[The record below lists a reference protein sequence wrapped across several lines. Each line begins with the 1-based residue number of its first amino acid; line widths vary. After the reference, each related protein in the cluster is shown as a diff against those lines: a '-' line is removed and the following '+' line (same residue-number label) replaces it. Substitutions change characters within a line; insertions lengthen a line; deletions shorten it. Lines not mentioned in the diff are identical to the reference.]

1 MATNQPKTKSVKRAA
16 KPSRPPSSAVRKRTR
31 TGTKATTTSKLPAP
45 KKVSTKSTDTQSK
58 QQIVLGMLRQPK
70 GATIGA
76 IAKGTGWQPHSV
88 RGFFAGV
95 VKKKLK
101 LNLASEK
108 TGDERIY
115 SISKSGAG
123 S

>member
-1 MATNQPKTKSVKRAA
+1 MATSKPKSKPVKCTT
-16 KPSRPPSSAVRKRTR
+16 KPSRPALSPARKP
-31 TGTKATTTSKLPAP
+31 GSTKTKTPAASKLSAP
-45 KKVSTKSTDTQSK
+45 KEVSSKSTGTQSK

-70 GATIGA
+70 GAA
-76 IAKGTGWQPHSV
+76 IAIITKATGWQPHSV
-88 RGFFAGV
+88 RGFFASV

-108 TGDERIY
+108 VGDERIY
-115 SISKSGAG
+115 RVTKPGAA